1 MRVVSYNILNGGVGR
16 ADPIGEVLAAQK
28 ADVITLLEAD
38 DPWVIDRLAR
48 RLKMDCIVATGK
60 RHKSAI
66 LSHWPIR
73 CSWDHALLR
82 PEVTNTFLLAEVL
95 MPDGGA
101 IPVAAVH
108 LHPHAKLKDE
118 TERLAEIDAILAVLS
133 KLTRPHLLMGD
144 FNSNSPIQ
152 QIDPARCKP
161 RTQKDWEA
169 NGGML
174 PREVIARVRGRGY
187 LDTLHVAKG
196 EVAGQTGSF
205 STHHPGQRVDY
216 IFTSGIAPQCVKDA
230 WIETDRLAEFASD
243 HFPVGVEIV

>member
-16 ADPIGEVLAAQK
+16 ADPIGEILAAQK
-28 ADVITLLEAD
+28 ADVIALIEAD
-38 DPWVIDRLAR
+38 DQWVVDRLAR

-73 CSWDHALLR
+73 CSWDHALLL
-82 PEVTNTFLLAEVL
+82 PEVTNTFLLAEV
-95 MPDGGA
+95 MTPDGGA
-101 IPVAAVH
+101 LPVAAVH

-118 TERLAEIDAILAVLS
+118 TKRLTEIGAILSVLS
-133 KLTRPHLLMGD
+133 KLNRPHLLMGD
-144 FNSNSPIQ
+144 LNSNSPIQ
-152 QIDPARCKP
+152 QIDPAKCKP
-161 RTQKDWEA
+161 RTQKDWGE

-174 PREVIARVRGRGY
+174 PREVIVRVLGSGY

-196 EVAGQTGSF
+196 DAAGEMGSF
-205 STHHPGQRVDY
+205 STHYPGQRVDY
-216 IFTSGIAPQCVKDA
+216 VFASGIAPSQVKDA

-243 HFPVGVEIV
+243 HFPIGVEIA